1 MGTQIEIFEIF
12 RVPFPQRKKI
22 EKMKMI
28 AAFVLLC
35 AVASTQALT
44 WKSCGG
50 DALKIKKLS
59 VTQDPIVFPGPID
72 AVLEAET
79 TQDMDAPIKIEMELK
94 KNGLV
99 LPCIPIGDKMLGSCT
114 YADICQTLA
123 KIPDDCKGAGILG
136 DIIADAG
143 LPCRCP
149 LKKNP
154 NVSVQNAHADCP
166 KCPPSSPSWP
176 RVKSRSRPK
185 PPVPAAKF
193 SDASNS
199 PSTLTLNCKSV

>member
-1 MGTQIEIFEIF
+1 MGFHRE
-12 RVPFPQRKKI
+12 KKI
-22 EKMKMI
+22 EKIKMI

-114 YADICQTLA
+114 YADI
-123 KIPDDCKGAGILG
+123 LG

-154 NVSVQNAHADCP
+154 NVSVQKAHADLP
-166 KCPPSSPSWP
+166 KVPSFIAFLAEGEITI
-176 RVKSRSRPK
+176 K
-185 PPVPAAKF
+185 AK
-193 SDASNS
+193 ASGAGGEVLGCVE
-199 PSTLTLNCKSV
+199 LTVNAHFEL

>member
-1 MGTQIEIFEIF
+1 MGHKLKYLKSFVSRFHRE
-12 RVPFPQRKKI
+12 KKI

-50 DALKIKKLS
+50 DALKIKKLE

-123 KIPDDCKGAGILG
+123 KIPSKRPTRI
-136 DIIADAG
+136 
-143 LPCRCP
+143 
-149 LKKNP
+149 
-154 NVSVQNAHADCP
+154 CP

-176 RVKSRSRPK
+176 RVKSPSRPK
-185 PPVPAAKF
+185 PPVPAAKS
-193 SDASNS
+193 SDALNS